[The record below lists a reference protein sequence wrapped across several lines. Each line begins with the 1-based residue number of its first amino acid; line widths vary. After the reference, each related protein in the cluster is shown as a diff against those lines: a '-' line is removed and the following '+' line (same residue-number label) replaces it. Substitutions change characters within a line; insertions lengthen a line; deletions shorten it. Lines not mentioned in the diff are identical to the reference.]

1 MNEIEEAIA
10 LLEAPLV
17 WSSDFER
24 IRPTLIEILYAA
36 NQRIINDV
44 EVKLANLLIE
54 AYDGKA

>member
-17 WSSDFER
+17 WSGDFER
-24 IRPTLIEILYAA
+24 IRSALIEILYAA
-36 NQRIINDV
+36 NHRIVNDL
-44 EVKLANLLIE
+44 EVRLANLLIE